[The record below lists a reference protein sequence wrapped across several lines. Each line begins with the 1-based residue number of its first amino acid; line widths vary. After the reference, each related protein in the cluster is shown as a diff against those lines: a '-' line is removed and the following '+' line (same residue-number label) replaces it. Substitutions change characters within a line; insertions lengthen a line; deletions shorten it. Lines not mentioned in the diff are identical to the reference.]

1 MGLTVIVNADDVGMS
16 DEVNDAVFNLI
27 ARRRI
32 ASATIMANAPATVR
46 ATRQAAV
53 FPSCSFGAHLNLTEF
68 EPLTRG
74 PGARLLVN
82 GEGLMSRTIETAAP
96 TLERLRAVF
105 DELCAQ
111 IERLASL
118 GIRISHLDSHHHVH
132 TKALVFP
139 VLKEIQ
145 RRYGIRRVRLSKNF
159 YGTDWPCASGLRLRK
174 QAYNWALRSIYRTKT
189 TEAFTEFL
197 TYCRA
202 EKTRKQS
209 VASIELMVHP
219 GAPSAGEER
228 EMLESDWIRQ
238 AGPGARLLSYSQLG

>member
-1 MGLTVIVNADDVGMS
+1 VDLKLIVNADDVGIS
-16 DEVNDAVFNLI
+16 DEVNDAVFSLI

-32 ASATIMANAPATVR
+32 SSATIMANAPATVR
-46 ATRQAAV
+46 AGRQAAS
-53 FPSCSFGAHLNLTEF
+53 FPWCSFGAHLNLTEF

-82 GEGLMSRTIETAAP
+82 EHGQMSRAIMSAAP
-96 TLERLRAVF
+96 SLERLRAVF

-111 IERLASL
+111 VERLASC

-159 YGTDWPCASGLRLRK
+159 YGTDRPCTSGLLLRK

-189 TEAFTEFL
+189 TDAFTEFL
-197 TYCRA
+197 TYWRA
-202 EKTRKQS
+202 GEMRKQS
-209 VASIELMVHP
+209 VGVIELMVHP
-219 GAPSAGEER
+219 GARSADEER
-228 EMLESDWIRQ
+228 EVLESDWIRK
-238 AGPGARLLSYSQLG
+238 AAPGARLLSYAQLD